1 MLAAGRYDATVRH
14 RIVPTTV
21 APPPWG
27 DRPRDWR
34 VVLEGVAER
43 TRRAVEGVD
52 GTGLLLLPDNL
63 LVSPEFVESFVAIA
77 GTRSGERALVAA
89 MGPGVTATR
98 YAGRSVMA
106 PGPDGSL
113 PVPLLLVPEGL
124 DVGSVGTEAELLAL
138 AADAEPVVVDAE
150 EMTKEIP
157 VNRAYADPGKGTL
170 TIGGTRRLAVHLTH
184 RSHLINANHDTLAAE
199 FIAAAGGSKLVLAIR
214 YLVAVWLSWLPWR
227 GRVVL
232 SQVGKGCKIHPT
244 AIVEA
249 CRLGDG
255 VEIGAYSV
263 VRACVLGDGAV
274 VEDHSSVTLCIAE
287 EGVRIGTFCKQFASV
302 MMARSHSTQELMQG
316 CVLGRDAVTTAIS
329 WHTDVSFGRNV
340 RVEAPAES
348 ESKLLDA
355 GSRFLGCDVGHDT
368 IVGFWVATAPGR
380 FLPSHCTVVADT
392 PSVMKRIDP
401 SIDPLDAGG
410 ATLTVRDGVLVRRE
424 G

>member
-1 MLAAGRYDATVRH
+1 MGAMRH
-14 RIVPTTV
+14 RIVPTDV

-27 DRPRDWR
+27 DRPKDWR
-34 VVLEGVAER
+34 VVLRSVAER
-43 TRRAVEGVD
+43 TAEALQVEGS
-52 GTGLLLLPDNL
+52 GLLLLPDNL
-63 LVSPEFVESFVAIA
+63 LLSRPFVEAFVAIA
-77 GTRSGERALVAA
+77 STRGGTRPLVAVL
-89 MGPGVTATR
+89 GPGVTSTR

-113 PVPLLLVPEGL
+113 PVPLVLVPDGV
-124 DVGSVGTEAELLAL
+124 DVDEPEDEAALLAL
-138 AADAEPVVVDAE
+138 AADAEPVVVEAE
-150 EMTKEIP
+150 EMTKDIP
-157 VNRAYADPGKGTL
+157 VNRAYADPGKDTL
-170 TIGGTRRLAVHLTH
+170 TIGGTQRLAVHLTH
-184 RSHLINANHDTLAAE
+184 RTHLINANHDTLAAE
-199 FIAAAGGSKLVLAIR
+199 FIAAAQGSKLLLALR
-214 YLVAVWLSWLPWR
+214 YLIAVWRSWLPWR

-232 SQVGKGCKIHPT
+232 SRVGKGCKIHPT

-263 VRACVLGDGAV
+263 VRACVLGDGAA

-302 MMARSHSTQELMQG
+302 MMERSHSTQELMQG

-329 WHTDVSFGRNV
+329 WHTDVSFGKNV
-340 RVEAPAES
+340 RVEAPAHS
-348 ESKLLDA
+348 EQTLLDS

-380 FLPSHCTVVADT
+380 FLPSHCTVVADQ
-392 PSVMKRIDP
+392 PSVMKRVDP
-401 SIDPLDAGG
+401 AIDPLDAGG
-410 ATLTVRDGVLVRRE
+410 ETLTVRDGVLVVLR